1 MLMHGRVAP
10 GSGTMRFRIRSLS
23 HHREAM
29 RVGDGVL
36 ALRLAL
42 VLALISLL
50 GALSTLVFAA
60 PPDPTWLTGIY
71 DAADADD
78 VVWILTEASVADQ
91 CAGPVLAPPWP
102 RLTRLAPF
110 VATSGNAPADS
121 TGRPRPPPSA

>member
-1 MLMHGRVAP
+1 
-10 GSGTMRFRIRSLS
+10 
-23 HHREAM
+23 M

-78 VVWILTEASVADQ
+78 VVWILTQASVADQ
-91 CAGPVLAPPWP
+91 CAGPVLAPPPP
-102 RLTRLAPF
+102 RLTHLAPF